1 MAERPVN
8 DLLTLQTHHPVVSY
22 NGIMPTRPEDI
33 PSQQPGSPASRADY
47 RVRKRGLKDS
57 SRDTDLD
64 GTTLEERW
72 DMMWPLAVTA
82 YAFKG
87 EQDADA
93 EGLPR
98 RIARLIRGKR

>member
-1 MAERPVN
+1 
-8 DLLTLQTHHPVVSY
+8 
-22 NGIMPTRPEDI
+22 MPTRPDDI
-33 PSQQPGSPASRADY
+33 PSQQPALPGSRADY
-47 RVRKRGLKDS
+47 PIRKRGLKDPPC
-57 SRDTDLD
+57 DTDLD

>member
-1 MAERPVN
+1 MN
-8 DLLTLQTHHPVVSY
+8 LGMIFLLYRLTTLVVSY
-22 NGIMPTRPEDI
+22 NGIMTTRPEDI
-33 PSQQPGSPASRADY
+33 PSQQPGMPATRADY
-47 RVRKRGLKDS
+47 PIRKRSLKDP

>member
-1 MAERPVN
+1 MA
-8 DLLTLQTHHPVVSY
+8 
-22 NGIMPTRPEDI
+22 TRPEGM
-33 PSQQPGSPASRADY
+33 SHQQPGMPASRADY
-47 RVRKRGLKDS
+47 PIRKRGLKDT

>member
-1 MAERPVN
+1 VYAHSSRRYTVP
-8 DLLTLQTHHPVVSY
+8 
-22 NGIMPTRPEDI
+22 
-33 PSQQPGSPASRADY
+33 PAGVAWFSADY
-47 RVRKRGLKDS
+47 PIRKRSLKDP

-82 YAFKG
+82 YAFQG

-93 EGLPR
+93 EELPR